1 MFSFSPEVLMP
12 LLYVLSGPTAGD
24 TFDVKEGMTL
34 IGRGPDSNLQIVE
47 QSISRKH
54 ARLVLSGE
62 HLFIEDLGS
71 QNGTQLNGHP
81 IGSYYQV
88 EVKEGDFISLGS
100 VLMSLGKPYAE
111 DGMVTQ
117 YSISLKERPEQP
129 AKHLLHKDRRI
140 TDREKLE
147 TIYEV
152 STLLMQSLDID
163 EIGEKIL
170 DSVFSCIKSIDTA
183 ALLLVDQDSGDLRQ
197 VTARSREYG
206 KEFEMTYSRTI
217 SNRVILEGKAIMMSD
232 TSLADETDLSES
244 MILMRIKSVMCVPLI
259 SESDVH
265 GVIYVH
271 STSVPHGFSKSDLQL
286 LSALSSPAALAIEN
300 ALLYATHKNAEQALQ
315 KARDELEKRVRERTE
330 ELSRANDLLKQEI
343 AIRAQAE
350 ADLRTLHEQ
359 LKEANRNLE
368 LAYTHMR
375 EAKDRL
381 SSQLYDDQIAMLTDE
396 KGLIL
401 AVTERALETFG
412 RTRFDLFG
420 KSIAELF
427 SDEAKASIVQDIQNT
442 RVGVFEQTLVH
453 FKKDRSSSE
462 ALLVRFFPINSK
474 TGKMLLALMQY
485 PEKEPPR

>member
-1 MFSFSPEVLMP
+1 MP
-12 LLYVLSGPTAGD
+12 LLYILSGPSAGD
-24 TFDVKEGMTL
+24 TYEVKDGATL
-34 IGRGPDSNLQIVE
+34 VGRGPDNDLQIIE
-47 QSISRKH
+47 QSVSRKH
-54 ARLVLSGE
+54 ARILFSGE
-62 HLFIEDLGS
+62 RVFIEDLGS

-81 IGSYYQV
+81 VSSYYQV

-100 VLMSLGKPYAE
+100 VLLSLGKPYAE

-117 YSISLKERPEQP
+117 YSISLKERPEEP

-170 DSVFSCIKSIDTA
+170 DSVFSCIKGMDSA
-183 ALLLVDQDSGDLRQ
+183 ALLLVEPETGELRQ

-206 KEFEMTYSRTI
+206 KEFDMPYSRTI
-217 SNRVILEGKAIMMSD
+217 SNRAILEGKAIMMSD
-232 TSLADETDLSES
+232 TSLEDETDLSES

-259 SESDVH
+259 SKTDVH

-300 ALLYATHKNAEQALQ
+300 ALLYATHKKAEAALQ
-315 KARDELEKRVRERTE
+315 KARDELEIRVKERTE
-330 ELSRANDLLKQEI
+330 ELSQANEHLKQEI
-343 AIRAQAE
+343 ATRAQAE
-350 ADLRTLHEQ
+350 ENLRTLHEQ
-359 LKEANRNLE
+359 LKEANKNLE

-381 SSQLYDDQIAMLTDE
+381 SSQLYEDEIALLTDE
-396 KGLIL
+396 QGLIL
-401 AVTERALETFG
+401 GMTEKALETFG
-412 RTRFDLFG
+412 RSRFDLFG

-427 SDEAKASIVQDIQNT
+427 GDDAQASIAQDIQNA
-442 RVGVFEQTLVH
+442 RAGVFEQTLVQ
-453 FKKDRSSSE
+453 FKRDLSPSE
-462 ALLVRFFPINSK
+462 DLQVRFFPVSSR
-474 TGKMLLALMQY
+474 TGKMLLALMRHPQ
-485 PEKEPPR
+485 KRSLQ

>member
-1 MFSFSPEVLMP
+1 MP
-12 LLYVLSGPTAGD
+12 LLYLLSGPNAGD
-24 TFDVKEGMTL
+24 SYEVKDGTNL
-34 IGRGPDSNLQIVE
+34 VGRGPDSDLQIIE

-54 ARLVLSGE
+54 ARILLSGDR
-62 HLFIEDLGS
+62 LFIEDLGS
-71 QNGTQLNGHP
+71 QNGTQINGHP
-81 IGSYYQV
+81 VGSSFQI
-88 EVKEGDFISLGS
+88 EIKEGDFISLGS

-117 YSISLKERPEQP
+117 YSISLKERPEEP

-152 STLLMQSLDID
+152 STLLMQSLDVD

-170 DSVFSCIKSIDTA
+170 DSVFSCIKSIDNA
-183 ALLLVDQDSGDLRQ
+183 ALLLVDQETGEFRQ
-197 VTARSREYG
+197 ITARSKEHG
-206 KEFEMTYSRTI
+206 KEFEMSYSRTI
-217 SNRVILEGKAIMMSD
+217 VNRVILEGKAIMMSD
-232 TSLADETDLSES
+232 TSLAEETDLSES
-244 MILMRIKSVMCVPLI
+244 MIWMRIKSVMCVPLI
-259 SESDVH
+259 SKTDVH

-271 STSVPHGFSKSDLQL
+271 STSVPHGFSMSDLQL

-300 ALLYATHKNAEQALQ
+300 ALLYATHKRAEEALQ
-315 KARDELEKRVRERTE
+315 KARNELEIRVKKRTE
-330 ELSRANDLLKQEI
+330 ELSQANALLKQEI

-350 ADLRTLHEQ
+350 ENLRTLHEQ
-359 LKEANRNLE
+359 LKEANKNLG

-381 SSQLYDDQIAMLTDE
+381 SSQLYEDEIAVLTDE

-401 AVTERALETFG
+401 GLTDRALETFG

-420 KSIAELF
+420 KNISELF
-427 SDEAKASIVQDIQNT
+427 SDEAKASITQDIQNT

-453 FKKDRSSSE
+453 FKRDRSSSDK
-462 ALLVRFFPINSK
+462 LQIRFSPISSK
-474 TGKMLLALMQY
+474 TGKMLLVLMRR
-485 PEKEPPR
+485 PEKELPQ

>member
-1 MFSFSPEVLMP
+1 MP
-12 LLYVLSGPTAGD
+12 LLYLLSGPNAGD
-24 TFDVKEGMTL
+24 SYEVKDGTNL
-34 IGRGPDSNLQIVE
+34 VGRGPDSDLQIIE

-54 ARLVLSGE
+54 ARILLSGDR
-62 HLFIEDLGS
+62 LFIEDLGS
-71 QNGTQLNGHP
+71 QNGTQINGHP
-81 IGSYYQV
+81 VGSSFQI
-88 EVKEGDFISLGS
+88 EIKEGDFISLGS

-117 YSISLKERPEQP
+117 YSISLKERPEEP

-170 DSVFSCIKSIDTA
+170 DSVFSCIKSIDNA
-183 ALLLVDQDSGDLRQ
+183 ALLLVDQETGEFRQ
-197 VTARSREYG
+197 ITARSKEHG
-206 KEFEMTYSRTI
+206 KEFEMSYSRTI
-217 SNRVILEGKAIMMSD
+217 VNRVVLEGKAIMMSD
-232 TSLADETDLSES
+232 TSLAEETDLSES
-244 MILMRIKSVMCVPLI
+244 MIWMRIKSVMCVPLI
-259 SESDVH
+259 SKTDVH

-271 STSVPHGFSKSDLQL
+271 STSVPHGFSMSDLQL

-300 ALLYATHKNAEQALQ
+300 ALLYATHKRAEEALQ
-315 KARDELEKRVRERTE
+315 KARNELEIRVKKRTE
-330 ELSRANDLLKQEI
+330 ELSQANALLKQEI

-350 ADLRTLHEQ
+350 ENLRTLHEQ
-359 LKEANRNLE
+359 LKEANKNLG

-381 SSQLYDDQIAMLTDE
+381 SSQLYEDEIAVLTDE

-401 AVTERALETFG
+401 GLTDRALETFG

-420 KSIAELF
+420 KNISELF
-427 SDEAKASIVQDIQNT
+427 SDEAKASITQDIQNT
-442 RVGVFEQTLVH
+442 RVGIFEQTLVH
-453 FKKDRSSSE
+453 FKRDRSSSDK
-462 ALLVRFFPINSK
+462 LQIRFSPISSK
-474 TGKMLLALMQY
+474 TGKMLLVLMRR
-485 PEKEPPR
+485 PEKEFPQ

>member
-1 MFSFSPEVLMP
+1 MP
-12 LLYVLSGPTAGD
+12 LLYVLSGPSAGE
-24 TFDVKEGMTL
+24 TYEVKEGTTL
-34 IGRGPDSNLQIVE
+34 VGRGPDNDLQIIE

-54 ARLVLSGE
+54 ARLLLSGDR
-62 HLFIEDLGS
+62 LFIEDLGS

-81 IGSYYQV
+81 ISSYYQV

-100 VLMSLGKPYAE
+100 VLLSLGKPYAE

-117 YSISLKERPEQP
+117 YSISLKERPEEP

-163 EIGEKIL
+163 EISEKIL
-170 DSVFSCIKSIDTA
+170 DSVFSCIKSVDSA
-183 ALLLVDQDSGDLRQ
+183 ALLLVDEDTGEFRQ
-197 VTARSREYG
+197 VTARSREHG
-206 KEFEMTYSRTI
+206 KEFEMIYSRTI
-217 SNRVILEGKAIMMSD
+217 VNRVILEGKAVTMSD

-244 MILMRIKSVMCVPLI
+244 MIWMRIKSVMCVPLI
-259 SESDVH
+259 SKTDVH

-271 STSVPHGFSKSDLQL
+271 STSIPHGFSKSDLQL

-300 ALLYATHKNAEQALQ
+300 GLLYATHRRAEEALQ
-315 KARDELEKRVRERTE
+315 KARDELEIRVKERTE
-330 ELSRANDLLKQEI
+330 ELSKANALLKQEI
-343 AIRAQAE
+343 ATRAQAE
-350 ADLRTLHEQ
+350 ENLRTLHEQ
-359 LKEANRNLE
+359 LKEANKNLE
-368 LAYTHMR
+368 LAYAHMR

-381 SSQLYDDQIAMLTDE
+381 SSQLYDDEIAVLTDE

-401 AVTERALETFG
+401 AMTERALETFG

-420 KSIAELF
+420 KNIAELF
-427 SDEAKASIVQDIQNT
+427 SDEAKASIAQDIQNT

-453 FKKDRSSSE
+453 FKKNRSSAE
-462 ALLVRFFPINSK
+462 QIQIRFFPISSK
-474 TGKMLLALMQY
+474 TGKMLLALMRY
-485 PEKEPPR
+485 PEKEILQ

>member
-1 MFSFSPEVLMP
+1 MP
-12 LLYVLSGPTAGD
+12 LLYLLSGPNAGD
-24 TFDVKEGMTL
+24 SYEVKDGTNL
-34 IGRGPDSNLQIVE
+34 VGRGPDSDLQIIE

-54 ARLVLSGE
+54 ARILLSGDR
-62 HLFIEDLGS
+62 LFIEDLGS
-71 QNGTQLNGHP
+71 QNGTQINGHP
-81 IGSYYQV
+81 VGSSFQI
-88 EVKEGDFISLGS
+88 EIKEGDFISLGS

-117 YSISLKERPEQP
+117 YSISLKERPEEP

-170 DSVFSCIKSIDTA
+170 DSVFSCIKSIDNA
-183 ALLLVDQDSGDLRQ
+183 ALLLVDQETGEFRQ
-197 VTARSREYG
+197 ITARSKEHG
-206 KEFEMTYSRTI
+206 KEFEMSYSRTI
-217 SNRVILEGKAIMMSD
+217 VNRVILEGKAIMMSD
-232 TSLADETDLSES
+232 TSLAEETDLSES
-244 MILMRIKSVMCVPLI
+244 MIWMRIKSVMCVPLI
-259 SESDVH
+259 SKTDVH

-271 STSVPHGFSKSDLQL
+271 STSVPHGFSMSDLQL

-300 ALLYATHKNAEQALQ
+300 ALLYATHKRAEEALQ
-315 KARDELEKRVRERTE
+315 KARNELEIRVKKRTE
-330 ELSRANDLLKQEI
+330 ELSQANALLKQEI

-350 ADLRTLHEQ
+350 ENLRTLHEQ
-359 LKEANRNLE
+359 LKEANKNLG

-381 SSQLYDDQIAMLTDE
+381 SSQLYEDEIAVLTDE

-401 AVTERALETFG
+401 GLTDRALETFG

-420 KSIAELF
+420 KNISELF
-427 SDEAKASIVQDIQNT
+427 SDEAKASITQDIQNT

-453 FKKDRSSSE
+453 FKRDRSSSDK
-462 ALLVRFFPINSK
+462 LQIRFSPISSK
-474 TGKMLLALMQY
+474 TGKMLLVLMRR
-485 PEKEPPR
+485 PEKELPQ

>member
-1 MFSFSPEVLMP
+1 MP
-12 LLYVLSGPTAGD
+12 LLYVLSGPSAGD
-24 TFDVKEGMTL
+24 TYEVKDGTTL
-34 IGRGPDSNLQIVE
+34 VGRGPDNDLQIIE

-54 ARLVLSGE
+54 ARLLVSGDC
-62 HLFIEDLGS
+62 LFIEDLGS
-71 QNGTQLNGHP
+71 QNGTLLNGHP
-81 IGSYYQV
+81 ISSDYQV
-88 EVKEGDFISLGS
+88 EVKEGDFISMGG

-117 YSISLKERPEQP
+117 YSISLKERPEEP

-170 DSVFSCIKSIDTA
+170 DSVFSCIKSIDSA
-183 ALLLVDQDSGDLRQ
+183 ALLLVDQDTGELRQ
-197 VTARSREYG
+197 VTARSREHG

-217 SNRVILEGKAIMMSD
+217 SNRVILEGKAITMSD
-232 TSLADETDLSES
+232 TNLADETDLSES

-259 SESDVH
+259 SKTDVH

-300 ALLYATHKNAEQALQ
+300 ALLYATHKRAEQALQ
-315 KARDELEKRVRERTE
+315 KVRDELEIGVRERTE
-330 ELSRANDLLKQEI
+330 ELSQANALLKQEI

-350 ADLRTLHEQ
+350 ENLRTLHEQ
-359 LKEANRNLE
+359 LKEANKNLE

-381 SSQLYDDQIAMLTDE
+381 SSQLYEDEIAVLTDE

-401 AVTERALETFG
+401 AMTEKALETFG

-420 KSIAELF
+420 KNIAELF

-442 RVGVFEQTLVH
+442 RLGVFEQTFVH
-453 FKKDRSSSE
+453 FKKDRSSSGQ
-462 ALLVRFFPINSK
+462 LQVRFFPISSK
-474 TGKMLLALMQY
+474 TGKMLLALMRH
-485 PEKEPPR
+485 PEKEVPQ

>member
-1 MFSFSPEVLMP
+1 MP
-12 LLYVLSGPTAGD
+12 LLYILSGPSAGD
-24 TFDVKEGMTL
+24 TYEVKDGTTL
-34 IGRGPDSNLQIVE
+34 VGRGPDNDLQIIE

-54 ARLVLSGE
+54 ARLILSGE
-62 HLFIEDLGS
+62 RLLIEDLGS

-81 IGSYYQV
+81 VGSYYQI

-117 YSISLKERPEQP
+117 YSISLKERPEEP

-170 DSVFSCIKSIDTA
+170 DSVFSCIKSIDSA
-183 ALLLVDQDSGDLRQ
+183 ALLLADQDTGELRQ
-197 VTARSREYG
+197 VTARSRESG
-206 KEFEMTYSRTI
+206 KEFDMPYSRTI
-217 SNRVILEGKAIMMSD
+217 SNRVVLEGKAIMMSD
-232 TSLADETDLSES
+232 TSLAEETDLSES

-259 SESDVH
+259 SKTDVH

-300 ALLYATHKNAEQALQ
+300 ALLYATHKKAEDALQ
-315 KARDELEKRVRERTE
+315 KARDELEIRVKERTE
-330 ELSRANDLLKQEI
+330 ELSQANAHLKQEI
-343 AIRAQAE
+343 ETRAQAE
-350 ADLRTLHEQ
+350 ENLRTLHEE
-359 LKEANRNLE
+359 LKEANKNLE

-381 SSQLYDDQIAMLTDE
+381 SSQLYEDEIALLTDE
-396 KGLIL
+396 KGMIL
-401 AVTERALETFG
+401 GVTEKALETFG
-412 RTRFDLFG
+412 RSRFDLLG
-420 KSIAELF
+420 KNMVELF
-427 SDEAKASIVQDIQNT
+427 GDDAKAFIEQDIQNA
-442 RVGVFEQTLVH
+442 RVGVLEQTLVH
-453 FKKDRSSSE
+453 FKRDRSSSE
-462 ALLVRFFPINSK
+462 EFQVRFFPISSK
-474 TGKMLLALMQY
+474 TGKMLLALMRRPQ
-485 PEKEPPR
+485 KESLR

>member
-1 MFSFSPEVLMP
+1 MP
-12 LLYVLSGPTAGD
+12 LLYVLSGPSAGD
-24 TFDVKEGMTL
+24 TYEVKDGTTL
-34 IGRGPDSNLQIVE
+34 VGRGPDNDLQIIE

-54 ARLVLSGE
+54 ARLLVSGDC
-62 HLFIEDLGS
+62 LFIEDLGS
-71 QNGTQLNGHP
+71 QNGTLLNGHP
-81 IGSYYQV
+81 ISSDYQV
-88 EVKEGDFISLGS
+88 EVKEGDFISMGG

-117 YSISLKERPEQP
+117 YSISLKERPEEP

-170 DSVFSCIKSIDTA
+170 DSVFSCIKSIDSA
-183 ALLLVDQDSGDLRQ
+183 ALLLVDQDTGELRQ

-217 SNRVILEGKAIMMSD
+217 SNRVILEGKAITMSD
-232 TSLADETDLSES
+232 TNLADETDLSES

-259 SESDVH
+259 SKTDVH

-300 ALLYATHKNAEQALQ
+300 ALLYTTHKRAEQALQ
-315 KARDELEKRVRERTE
+315 KVLDELEIRVRERTE
-330 ELSRANDLLKQEI
+330 ELSQANALLKQEI

-350 ADLRTLHEQ
+350 ENLRTLHEQ
-359 LKEANRNLE
+359 LKEANKNLE

-381 SSQLYDDQIAMLTDE
+381 SSQLYEDEIAVLTDE

-401 AVTERALETFG
+401 AMTEKALETFG

-420 KSIAELF
+420 KNIAELF

-442 RVGVFEQTLVH
+442 RLGVFEQTFVH
-453 FKKDRSSSE
+453 FKKDRSSSGQ
-462 ALLVRFFPINSK
+462 LQVRFFPISSK
-474 TGKMLLALMQY
+474 TGKMLLALMRH
-485 PEKEPPR
+485 PEKEVPQ

>member
-1 MFSFSPEVLMP
+1 MP
-12 LLYVLSGPTAGD
+12 LLYLLSGPNAGD
-24 TFDVKEGMTL
+24 SYEVKDGTNL
-34 IGRGPDSNLQIVE
+34 VGRGPDSDLQIIE

-54 ARLVLSGE
+54 ARILLSGDR
-62 HLFIEDLGS
+62 LFIEDLGS
-71 QNGTQLNGHP
+71 QNGTQINGHP
-81 IGSYYQV
+81 VGSSFQI
-88 EVKEGDFISLGS
+88 EIKEGDFISLGS

-117 YSISLKERPEQP
+117 YSISLKERPEEP

-170 DSVFSCIKSIDTA
+170 DSVFSCIKSIDNA
-183 ALLLVDQDSGDLRQ
+183 ALLLVDQETGEFRQ
-197 VTARSREYG
+197 ITARSKEHG
-206 KEFEMTYSRTI
+206 KEFEMSYSRTI
-217 SNRVILEGKAIMMSD
+217 VNRVILEGKAIMMSD
-232 TSLADETDLSES
+232 TSLAEETDLSES
-244 MILMRIKSVMCVPLI
+244 MIWMRIKSVMCVPLI
-259 SESDVH
+259 SKTDVH

-271 STSVPHGFSKSDLQL
+271 STSVPHGFSMSDLQL

-300 ALLYATHKNAEQALQ
+300 ALLYATHKRAEEALQ
-315 KARDELEKRVRERTE
+315 KARNELEIRVKKRTE
-330 ELSRANDLLKQEI
+330 ELSQANALLKQEI

-350 ADLRTLHEQ
+350 ENLKTLHEQ
-359 LKEANRNLE
+359 LKEANKNLG

-381 SSQLYDDQIAMLTDE
+381 SSQLYEDEIAVLTDE

-401 AVTERALETFG
+401 GLTDRALETFG

-420 KSIAELF
+420 KNISELF
-427 SDEAKASIVQDIQNT
+427 SDEAKASITQDIQNT

-453 FKKDRSSSE
+453 FKRDRSSSDK
-462 ALLVRFFPINSK
+462 LQIRFSPISSK
-474 TGKMLLALMQY
+474 TGKMLLVLMRR
-485 PEKEPPR
+485 PEKELPQ

>member
-1 MFSFSPEVLMP
+1 MP
-12 LLYVLSGPTAGD
+12 LLYVLSGPSAGD
-24 TFDVKEGMTL
+24 TYEVKDGTTL
-34 IGRGPDSNLQIVE
+34 VGRGPDNDLQIIE

-54 ARLVLSGE
+54 ARLLVSGDC
-62 HLFIEDLGS
+62 LFIEDLGS
-71 QNGTQLNGHP
+71 QNGTLLNGHP
-81 IGSYYQV
+81 ISSDYQV
-88 EVKEGDFISLGS
+88 EVKEGDFISMGG

-117 YSISLKERPEQP
+117 YSISLKERPEEP

-170 DSVFSCIKSIDTA
+170 DSVFSCIKSIDSA
-183 ALLLVDQDSGDLRQ
+183 ALLLVDQDTGELRQ

-217 SNRVILEGKAIMMSD
+217 SNRVILEGKAITMSD
-232 TSLADETDLSES
+232 TNLADETDLSES

-259 SESDVH
+259 SKTDVH

-300 ALLYATHKNAEQALQ
+300 ALLYATHKRAEQALQ
-315 KARDELEKRVRERTE
+315 KVRDELEIGVRERTE
-330 ELSRANDLLKQEI
+330 ELSQANALLKQEI

-350 ADLRTLHEQ
+350 ENLRTLHEQ
-359 LKEANRNLE
+359 LKEANKNLE

-381 SSQLYDDQIAMLTDE
+381 SSQLYEDEIAVLTDE

-401 AVTERALETFG
+401 AMTEKALETFG
-412 RTRFDLFG
+412 RNRFDLFG
-420 KSIAELF
+420 KNIAELF

-442 RVGVFEQTLVH
+442 RLGVFEQTFVH
-453 FKKDRSSSE
+453 FKKDRSSSGQ
-462 ALLVRFFPINSK
+462 LQVRFFPISSK
-474 TGKMLLALMQY
+474 TGKMLLALMRH
-485 PEKEPPR
+485 PEKEVPQ

>member
-1 MFSFSPEVLMP
+1 MP
-12 LLYVLSGPTAGD
+12 LLFMLSGPNAGD
-24 TFDVKEGMTL
+24 SYEVKDGTNL
-34 IGRGPDSNLQIVE
+34 VGRGPDSDLQIIE

-54 ARLVLSGE
+54 ARILLSGDR
-62 HLFIEDLGS
+62 LFIEDLGS
-71 QNGTQLNGHP
+71 QNGTQINGHP
-81 IGSYYQV
+81 VGSSFQI
-88 EVKEGDFISLGS
+88 EIKEGDFISLGS

-117 YSISLKERPEQP
+117 YSISLKERPEEP

-170 DSVFSCIKSIDTA
+170 DSVFSCIKSIDNA
-183 ALLLVDQDSGDLRQ
+183 ALLLVDQETGEFRQ
-197 VTARSREYG
+197 ITARSKEHG
-206 KEFEMTYSRTI
+206 KEFEMSYSRTI
-217 SNRVILEGKAIMMSD
+217 VNRVILEGKAVMMSD
-232 TSLADETDLSES
+232 TSLAEETDLSES
-244 MILMRIKSVMCVPLI
+244 MIWMRIKSVMCVPLI
-259 SESDVH
+259 SKTDVH

-271 STSVPHGFSKSDLQL
+271 STSVPHGFSMSDLQL

-300 ALLYATHKNAEQALQ
+300 ALLYATHKRAEEALQ
-315 KARDELEKRVRERTE
+315 KARNELEIRVKKRTE
-330 ELSRANDLLKQEI
+330 ELSQANALLKQEI

-350 ADLRTLHEQ
+350 ENLRTLHEQ
-359 LKEANRNLE
+359 LKEANKNLGF
-368 LAYTHMR
+368 AYTHMR

-381 SSQLYDDQIAMLTDE
+381 SSQLYEDEIAVLTDE

-401 AVTERALETFG
+401 GLTDRALETFG

-420 KSIAELF
+420 KNISELF
-427 SDEAKASIVQDIQNT
+427 SDEAKASITQDIQNT

-453 FKKDRSSSE
+453 FKRDRSSSDK
-462 ALLVRFFPINSK
+462 LQIRFSPISSK
-474 TGKMLLALMQY
+474 TGKMLLVLMRR
-485 PEKEPPR
+485 PEKELPQ

>member
-1 MFSFSPEVLMP
+1 MP
-12 LLYVLSGPTAGD
+12 LLYILSGPDTGD
-24 TFDVKEGMTL
+24 SYEVKDGTTL
-34 IGRGPDSNLQIVE
+34 VGRGPDNDLQIIE
-47 QSISRKH
+47 QSVSRKH
-54 ARLVLSGE
+54 ARILLSGE
-62 HLFIEDLGS
+62 RLFIEDLGS

-81 IGSYYQV
+81 ISSYYQV

-117 YSISLKERPEQP
+117 YSISLKERPEEP

-170 DSVFSCIKSIDTA
+170 DSVFSCIKSIDNA
-183 ALLLVDQDSGDLRQ
+183 ALLLVDPDTGEFRQ
-197 VTARSREYG
+197 VTARSREHG

-217 SNRVILEGKAIMMSD
+217 VNRVILEGKAVMMSD
-232 TSLADETDLSES
+232 TSLAEETDLSES
-244 MILMRIKSVMCVPLI
+244 MIWMRIKSVMCVPLI
-259 SESDVH
+259 SKTDVH

-271 STSVPHGFSKSDLQL
+271 STSIPHGFSKSDLQL

-300 ALLYATHKNAEQALQ
+300 ALLYATHKRAEEALQ
-315 KARDELEKRVRERTE
+315 KTRDELEIRVKERTE
-330 ELSRANDLLKQEI
+330 ELSQANALLKQEI
-343 AIRAQAE
+343 ETRAQAE
-350 ADLRTLHEQ
+350 EDLRTVHEE
-359 LKEANRNLE
+359 LKEANKNLE

-381 SSQLYDDQIAMLTDE
+381 SSQLYEDEIAVLTDE
-396 KGLIL
+396 KGSIL
-401 AVTERALETFG
+401 GMTEKALETFG
-412 RTRFDLFG
+412 RSRFDLFG
-420 KSIAELF
+420 KNIVELF
-427 SDEAKASIVQDIQNT
+427 GDEARASITQDIQNT

-453 FKKDRSSSE
+453 FRKDPSSSDK
-462 ALLVRFFPINSK
+462 LQIRFFPISSK
-474 TGKMLLALMQY
+474 TGKMLLVLMRS
-485 PEKEPPR
+485 PEREMQR

>member
-1 MFSFSPEVLMP
+1 MP
-12 LLYVLSGPTAGD
+12 LLYVLSGPSAGD
-24 TFDVKEGMTL
+24 TYEVKDGTTL
-34 IGRGPDSNLQIVE
+34 VGRGPDNDLQIIE

-54 ARLVLSGE
+54 ARLILSGE
-62 HLFIEDLGS
+62 RLLIEDLGS

-81 IGSYYQV
+81 VGSHYQI

-111 DGMVTQ
+111 EGMVTQ
-117 YSISLKERPEQP
+117 YSISLKERPEEP

-170 DSVFSCIKSIDTA
+170 DSVFSCIKSIDSA
-183 ALLLVDQDSGDLRQ
+183 ALLLVDQDTGELRQ

-217 SNRVILEGKAIMMSD
+217 SNRVILEGKAITMSD
-232 TSLADETDLSES
+232 TNLADETDLSES

-259 SESDVH
+259 SKTDVH

-300 ALLYATHKNAEQALQ
+300 ALLYTTHKRAEQALQ
-315 KARDELEKRVRERTE
+315 KVLDELEIRVRERTE
-330 ELSRANDLLKQEI
+330 ELSQANALLKQEI

-350 ADLRTLHEQ
+350 ENLRTLHEQ
-359 LKEANRNLE
+359 LKEANKNLE

-381 SSQLYDDQIAMLTDE
+381 SSQLYEDEIAVLTDE

-401 AVTERALETFG
+401 AMTEKALETFG

-420 KSIAELF
+420 KNIAELF

-442 RVGVFEQTLVH
+442 RLGVFEQTFVH
-453 FKKDRSSSE
+453 FKKDRSSSGQ
-462 ALLVRFFPINSK
+462 LQVRFFPISSK
-474 TGKMLLALMQY
+474 TGKMLLALMRH
-485 PEKEPPR
+485 PEKEVPQ

>member
-1 MFSFSPEVLMP
+1 MP
-12 LLYVLSGPTAGD
+12 LLYMLSGPNAGD
-24 TFDVKEGMTL
+24 TYEVKDGTTL
-34 IGRGPDSNLQIVE
+34 VGRGPENDLQIIE
-47 QSISRKH
+47 QSVSRKH
-54 ARLVLSGE
+54 ARILLSGE
-62 HLFIEDLGS
+62 HVFLEDLGS

-81 IGSYYQV
+81 VSSYFQI

-100 VLMSLGKPYAE
+100 ILMSLGKPYAE

-117 YSISLKERPEQP
+117 YSISLKERPEEP

-170 DSVFSCIKSIDTA
+170 DSVFSCIKSIDNAT
-183 ALLLVDQDSGDLRQ
+183 LLLADQDTGDLRQ
-197 VTARSREYG
+197 VTARSRAHG
-206 KEFEMTYSRTI
+206 KESEMTYSRTI
-217 SNRVILEGKAIMMSD
+217 SNRVVLEGKAIMMSD
-232 TSLADETDLSES
+232 TSLAEEADLSES

-259 SESDVH
+259 SKTDVH

-300 ALLYATHKNAEQALQ
+300 ALLYATHKNAEEALQ
-315 KARDELEKRVRERTE
+315 KARDELEIRVTERTE
-330 ELSRANDLLKQEI
+330 ELSQANTLLKQEV
-343 AIRAQAE
+343 ATRAQAE
-350 ADLRTLHEQ
+350 ENLRTLHEQ
-359 LKEANRNLE
+359 LKEANKNLE

-381 SSQLYDDQIAMLTDE
+381 SSQLYEDEIAFITDE

-401 AVTERALETFG
+401 GLTEKALETFG
-412 RTRFDLFG
+412 RSRFDLFG
-420 KSIAELF
+420 KSVAELF
-427 SDEAKASIVQDIQNT
+427 SDEAKASIEQDIQNA

-453 FKKDRSSSE
+453 FKRDRSSSE
-462 ALLVRFFPINSK
+462 NLQVRFFPVSSK
-474 TGKMLLALMQY
+474 TGKMLLALMRRPQ
-485 PEKEPPR
+485 KEPPQ

>member
-1 MFSFSPEVLMP
+1 MP
-12 LLYVLSGPTAGD
+12 LLYVLSGPSAGD
-24 TFDVKEGMTL
+24 TYEVKDGTTL
-34 IGRGPDSNLQIVE
+34 VGRGPDNDLQIIE

-54 ARLVLSGE
+54 ARLLVSGDC
-62 HLFIEDLGS
+62 LFIEDLGS
-71 QNGTQLNGHP
+71 QNGTLLNGHP
-81 IGSYYQV
+81 ISSYYQV
-88 EVKEGDFISLGS
+88 EVREGDFISMGG

-117 YSISLKERPEQP
+117 YSISLKERPEEP

-170 DSVFSCIKSIDTA
+170 DSVFSCIKSIDSA
-183 ALLLVDQDSGDLRQ
+183 ALLLVDQDTGELRQ

-206 KEFEMTYSRTI
+206 KEFEMTYSRTV
-217 SNRVILEGKAIMMSD
+217 SNRVILEGKAITMSD
-232 TSLADETDLSES
+232 TNLADETDLSES

-259 SESDVH
+259 SKTDVH

-300 ALLYATHKNAEQALQ
+300 ALLYTTHKRAEQALQ
-315 KARDELEKRVRERTE
+315 KVLDELEIRVRERTE
-330 ELSRANDLLKQEI
+330 ELSQANALLKQEI

-350 ADLRTLHEQ
+350 ENLRALHEQ
-359 LKEANRNLE
+359 LKEANKNLE

-381 SSQLYDDQIAMLTDE
+381 SSQLYEDEIAVLTDE

-401 AVTERALETFG
+401 AMTEKALETFG

-420 KSIAELF
+420 KNIAELF

-442 RVGVFEQTLVH
+442 RLGVFEQTLVH
-453 FKKDRSSSE
+453 FKKDRSSSGQ
-462 ALLVRFFPINSK
+462 LQVRFFAISSK
-474 TGKMLLALMQY
+474 TGKMLLALMRH
-485 PEKEPPR
+485 PEKEVPQ

>member
-1 MFSFSPEVLMP
+1 MS
-12 LLYVLSGPTAGD
+12 LLYMLSGPNMGD
-24 TFDVKEGMTL
+24 SYEVKDGTTL
-34 IGRGPDSNLQIVE
+34 MGRGPDNDLQIIE
-47 QSISRKH
+47 QSVSRKH
-54 ARLVLSGE
+54 ARILLSGE
-62 HLFIEDLGS
+62 RLFIEDLGS

-81 IGSYYQV
+81 ISSYYQV

-117 YSISLKERPEQP
+117 YSISLKERPEAP

-170 DSVFSCIKSIDTA
+170 DSVFSCIKSIDSA
-183 ALLLVDQDSGDLRQ
+183 ALLLADQDTGDLRQ

-206 KEFEMTYSRTI
+206 KEFDMPYSRTI
-217 SNRVILEGKAIMMSD
+217 SNRVVLEGKAIMMSD
-232 TSLADETDLSES
+232 TSLAEETDLSES

-259 SESDVH
+259 SKTDVH

-300 ALLYATHKNAEQALQ
+300 ALLYATHKKAQDALQ
-315 KARDELEKRVRERTE
+315 KARDELEIRVKERTE
-330 ELSRANDLLKQEI
+330 ELSQANALLKQEI
-343 AIRAQAE
+343 ATRAQAE
-350 ADLRTLHEQ
+350 ENLRTLHEQ
-359 LKEANRNLE
+359 LKEANKNLE

-381 SSQLYDDQIAMLTDE
+381 SSQLYEDAIAFLTDE

-401 AVTERALETFG
+401 GLTEKALETFG
-412 RTRFDLFG
+412 RSRFDLLG
-420 KSIAELF
+420 KNIVELF
-427 SDEAKASIVQDIQNT
+427 GDDAKASIEQDIQNA
-442 RVGVFEQTLVH
+442 RVGVLEQTLVH
-453 FKKDRSSSE
+453 FKRDRSSSE
-462 ALLVRFFPINSK
+462 DLEVRFFPISSK
-474 TGKMLLALMQY
+474 TGKMLLALMRRPQ
-485 PEKEPPR
+485 KESLK

>member
-1 MFSFSPEVLMP
+1 MP
-12 LLYVLSGPTAGD
+12 LLHILTGPNAGD
-24 TFDVKEGMTL
+24 TFDVKDGTTL
-34 IGRGPDSNLQIVE
+34 VGRGPDNDFQIIE
-47 QSISRKH
+47 PSISRKH
-54 ARLVLSGE
+54 ARILHSGE
-62 HLFIEDLGS
+62 RIFIEDLGS

-81 IGSYYQV
+81 ISSYYQV

-117 YSISLKERPEQP
+117 YSISLRERPEEP
-129 AKHLLHKDRRI
+129 SKHLLHKDRRI

-170 DSVFSCIKSIDTA
+170 DSVFSCIKGMDSA
-183 ALLLVDQDSGDLRQ
+183 ALLLVDQDTGELRL
-197 VTARSREYG
+197 VTARSREFG

-217 SNRVILEGKAIMMSD
+217 SNRVVLEGKAIIMSD
-232 TSLADETDLSES
+232 TSLAEETDLSES

-259 SESDVH
+259 SKTDVH

-300 ALLYATHKNAEQALQ
+300 ALLYATHKKAEEALQ
-315 KARDELEKRVRERTE
+315 KARDELEIRVKERTE
-330 ELSRANDLLKQEI
+330 ELSQANMQLKQEI
-343 AIRAQAE
+343 ATRAQAE
-350 ADLRTLHEQ
+350 ENLRTLHEQ
-359 LKEANRNLE
+359 LKEANKNLE

-381 SSQLYDDQIAMLTDE
+381 SSQLYEDEIALLTDE
-396 KGLIL
+396 QGLIL
-401 AVTERALETFG
+401 GLTEKALETFG
-412 RTRFDLFG
+412 RSRFDLLG
-420 KSIAELF
+420 KNIVELF
-427 SDEAKASIVQDIQNT
+427 GNDSRAAVEQDIKNA
-442 RVGVFEQTLVH
+442 RVGVLEHTLLH
-453 FKKDRSSSE
+453 FKRDRSSSE
-462 ALLVRFFPINSK
+462 AFQVRFFPISSK
-474 TGKMLLALMQY
+474 TGKMLLALMRSPQ
-485 PEKEPPR
+485 KESLK

>member
-1 MFSFSPEVLMP
+1 MP

-24 TFDVKEGMTL
+24 TYDVKEGTTL
-34 IGRGPDSNLQIVE
+34 VGRGPDSNLQIVE

-81 IGSYYQV
+81 IGSHYQV

-232 TSLADETDLSES
+232 TSLANETDLSES

-350 ADLRTLHEQ
+350 DNLRTLHEQ

-401 AVTERALETFG
+401 AVTEKALETFG

-462 ALLVRFFPINSK
+462 TLQVRFFPISSK

>member
-1 MFSFSPEVLMP
+1 MP
-12 LLYVLSGPTAGD
+12 LLYILSGPSAGD
-24 TFDVKEGMTL
+24 TYEVKDGTTL
-34 IGRGPDSNLQIVE
+34 VGRGPDNDLQIIE

-54 ARLVLSGE
+54 ARLILSGE
-62 HLFIEDLGS
+62 RLLIEDMGS

-81 IGSYYQV
+81 VGSYYQV

-100 VLMSLGKPYAE
+100 VLLSLGKPYAE

-117 YSISLKERPEQP
+117 YSISLKERPEEP

-170 DSVFSCIKSIDTA
+170 DSVFSCIKSIDNA
-183 ALLLVDQDSGDLRQ
+183 ALLLAEPDTGELRQ
-197 VTARSREYG
+197 VTARSREHG

-217 SNRVILEGKAIMMSD
+217 SNRVVLEGKAIMMSD
-232 TSLADETDLSES
+232 TSLAEETDLSES

-259 SESDVH
+259 SKTDVH

-300 ALLYATHKNAEQALQ
+300 ALLYATHKKAEDALQ
-315 KARDELEKRVRERTE
+315 KTRDELEIRVKERTE
-330 ELSRANDLLKQEI
+330 ELSQANTHLKQEI
-343 AIRAQAE
+343 ATRAQAE
-350 ADLRTLHEQ
+350 ENLRTLHEE
-359 LKEANRNLE
+359 LKEANKNLE

-381 SSQLYDDQIAMLTDE
+381 SSQLYEDEIALLTDE
-396 KGLIL
+396 KGMIL
-401 AVTERALETFG
+401 GLTEKALETFG
-412 RTRFDLFG
+412 RSRFDLLG
-420 KSIAELF
+420 KNIVELF
-427 SDEAKASIVQDIQNT
+427 GNDAKASIEQDLQNA
-442 RVGVFEQTLVH
+442 RVGVLEQTLVH
-453 FKKDRSSSE
+453 FKRDRSSSE
-462 ALLVRFFPINSK
+462 DLQVRFFPISSK
-474 TGKMLLALMQY
+474 TGKMLLALMRRPQ
-485 PEKEPPR
+485 KESLQ